1 MNQKLVK
8 KLRLYLGLSITIAL
22 LVVFLNWGLAP
33 TSARVTV
40 ERKEGS
46 HHSISQPETRDV
58 SQLVSQGK
66 ESYQSGKF
74 LEAIKVW
81 QEAADI
87 LSTQGD
93 RLNQGMV
100 LSNLALAYQKLGQW
114 EEANRQISASLT
126 LLQTRSPGSNRD
138 HWKILAQALNTQGS
152 LQLAQGQAEQALSTW
167 QQATESYQQ
176 AKDEAGII
184 RSSLNQ
190 AQALKTLGFYR
201 RARQILEQV
210 EQQWQTQPDS
220 RLKAAGFNN
229 LGNLLRLIGYLDES
243 EQVLQQS
250 LAIAQEFQSSS
261 DINAALFSLGNTART
276 RQQIGPAIDFYQ
288 QAAATAQSPL
298 TRFEAQSNQLSLL
311 LETQQFT
318 QARQMWPQML
328 AQATSLP
335 TSRAAIYAQFNF
347 AQTLYRFQQM
357 DRPTDPSLVPSP
369 EDIAPLLRTTLQQAK
384 DLGDQ
389 QALSYGLGYLGQLE
403 EQQQQWAKAEALT
416 EQALELAQSEDAS
429 HIAYRWLW
437 QLGRLYKAQGE
448 TDKAIAAYT
457 EAVTILESLRQDLA
471 AINRDLQ
478 FSFRDGI
485 EPVYRQFVALLTE
498 NRAEEKTGLKTLSQP
513 NPRNLEQARQA
524 IESLQLAELDNFF
537 QQACLEANPVV
548 IDQIDQSAA
557 VIYPI
562 ILPNRLEV
570 IVRLPGQPLR
580 HYGTPLAAGQLDR
593 TLQQLEQALYRDP
606 IRRRRFTTSSLLPLA
621 QKLYDWLLRPVETE
635 LAQSGVET
643 LVFVL
648 DGTLRNIPM
657 AVLHD
662 GQQYLGQTY
671 SIALAPGLQ
680 LLEPQLVSPTERR
693 VLSAGLTEGRIEG
706 GTNFPP
712 LDKVTLELE
721 QIQSKIPSV
730 VLLDRDFT
738 KQALQE
744 KIATSSF
751 PIVHLATHGQFSSQA
766 EETFILTG
774 DGRINVNELDKIL
787 QTTRR
792 RGRDSLELLVL
803 SACQTAAGD
812 NRATLGLAGIA
823 IQSGASSTLATLWP
837 VSDEATAFLMS
848 QFYSA
853 LTGNTIT
860 KAEALRQAQLA
871 LMAQPKFQHPFF
883 WASYTLIGCNLTV
896 TVVGSE
902 PEGIFLDHLIGN
914 GSEHLAK

>member
-1 MNQKLVK
+1 MAKSSGIDRNDLARSHPTPTYLSDVGLPANKMNQKSGK
-8 KLRLYLGLSITIAL
+8 KLRVYLGLSITIAL
-22 LVVFLNWGLAP
+22 LVVFLNLGLAP

-40 ERKEGS
+40 KGEEVS
-46 HHSISQPETRDV
+46 SPPLPQPETRDV

-66 ESYQSGKF
+66 DYYQSGKF
-74 LEAIKVW
+74 LEAINVW
-81 QEAADI
+81 QEAAEI
-87 LSTQGD
+87 LFAQGD
-93 RLNQGMV
+93 TLNQGMV
-100 LSNLALAYQKLGQW
+100 LSNLALAHQQLGQW
-114 EEANRQISASLT
+114 EEANRHISASLT
-126 LLQTRSPGSNRD
+126 LLQKRSPGTNRD
-138 HWKILAQALNTQGS
+138 HWQILAQSLNTQGS
-152 LQLAQGQAEQALSTW
+152 LQLAQGQTEQALKTW
-167 QQATESYQQ
+167 QQARSSYQQ
-176 AKDEAGII
+176 AADEAGIL

-190 AQALKTLGFYR
+190 ALALKTLGFYR

-220 RLKAAGFNN
+220 RLKAAVFNN
-229 LGNLLRLIGYLDES
+229 LGNILRLIGYLDKS
-243 EQVLQQS
+243 EQILEQS
-250 LAIAQEFQSSS
+250 LAIAQAFQSPS
-261 DINAALFSLGNTART
+261 DINAALFSLGNTARA

-298 TRFEAQSNQLSLL
+298 TRFEAQVNQLSLL
-311 LETQQFT
+311 LETRQLT
-318 QARQMWPQML
+318 GARQLWPQML
-328 AQATSLP
+328 EQAASLP
-335 TSRAAIYAQFNF
+335 ASRAAIYAQLNL
-347 AQTLYRFQQM
+347 AQSLSRFRQIARQ
-357 DRPTDPSLVPSP
+357 TDPSQVPSP
-369 EDIAPLLRTTLQQAK
+369 SDITPLLHTTLQQAK
-384 DLGDQ
+384 DLGDR
-389 QALSYGLGYLGQLE
+389 QAQSYGLGYLGQLE
-403 EQQQQWAKAEALT
+403 EQQQQWAAAEALT
-416 EQALELAQSEDAS
+416 EQALELAHSLNAS

-448 TDKAIAAYT
+448 TEKAIAAYT
-457 EAVTILESLRQDLA
+457 EAVTILESLRQDIA
-471 AINRDLQ
+471 VINPDLQ

-485 EPVYRQFVALLTE
+485 EPVYRQFVELLTE
-498 NRAEEKTGLKTLSQP
+498 NPASESTGLKTLSQP
-513 NPRNLEQARQA
+513 NPGNLEQARQA

-537 QQACLEANPVV
+537 QQACLEANPVA
-548 IDQIDQSAA
+548 IDQIDKSAA

-606 IRRRRFTTSSLLPLA
+606 IRRRRFTTSSLLPQA
-621 QKLYDWLLRPVETE
+621 QRLYDWLLRPVETE
-635 LAQSGVET
+635 LAESGVET

-671 SIALAPGLQ
+671 SIALTPGLQ
-680 LLEPQLVSPTERR
+680 LLEPKLVSPTERR
-693 VLSAGLTEGRIEG
+693 VLSAGLTEGRP
-706 GTNFPP
+706 NFPP
-712 LDKVTLELE
+712 LDKVPLELE

-751 PIVHLATHGQFSSQA
+751 SIVHLATHGQFSSKA
-766 EETFILTG
+766 EETFILTW
-774 DGRINVNELDKIL
+774 DGRININELDKIL

-853 LTGNTIT
+853 LADSTIT
-860 KAEALRQAQLA
+860 KAEALRQAQQA
-871 LMAQPKFQHPFF
+871 LMVQPKFQHPFF
-883 WASYTLIGCNLTV
+883 WASYTLIGNWR
-896 TVVGSE
+896 
-902 PEGIFLDHLIGN
+902 
-914 GSEHLAK
+914 

>member
-1 MNQKLVK
+1 MS
-8 KLRLYLGLSITIAL
+8 RYLGLSSSINMNQKSGKKLREYLVLSITIVL
-22 LVVFLNWGLAP
+22 LAVFLNLGLAP

-40 ERKEGS
+40 KREEVS
-46 HHSISQPETRDV
+46 SPSIPQPETRDV
-58 SQLVSQGK
+58 TQLVSQGK
-66 ESYQSGKF
+66 DYYQSGKF
-74 LEAIKVW
+74 LEAINVW
-81 QEAADI
+81 QEAAEI
-87 LSTQGD
+87 LSAQGD
-93 RLNQGMV
+93 TLNQGMI
-100 LSNLALAYQKLGQW
+100 LSNLALAHQQLGQW
-114 EEANRQISASLT
+114 EEANRQISTSLS
-126 LLQTRSPGSNRD
+126 LLQKRSPGSNRE
-138 HWKILAQALNTQGS
+138 HWQILAQALNTQGS
-152 LQLAQGQAEQALSTW
+152 LQLAQGQTEQALSTW
-167 QQATESYQQ
+167 QQARSSYQQ
-176 AKDEAGII
+176 AADEAGIL

-220 RLKAAGFNN
+220 RLKAAGLNN
-229 LGNLLRLIGYLDES
+229 LGNILRLIGYLDES
-243 EQVLQQS
+243 EQILQQS
-250 LAIAQEFQSSS
+250 LAIAQDFQSPS
-261 DINAALFSLGNTART
+261 DINAALFSLGNTARA

-288 QAAATAQSPL
+288 QAVATAQSPL
-298 TRFEAQSNQLSLL
+298 ARFEAQANQLSLL

-318 QARQMWPQML
+318 GARQLWPQVL
-328 AQATSLP
+328 EQAASLP
-335 TSRAAIYAQFNF
+335 ASRAAIYAQFNL
-347 AQTLYRFQQM
+347 AQTLYRFRQM

-369 EDIAPLLRTTLQQAK
+369 SDIAPLLRTTLQQAK
-384 DLGDQ
+384 DLGDR
-389 QALSYGLGYLGQLE
+389 QAQSYGLGYLGQLE
-403 EQQQQWAKAEALT
+403 EQQQQWAQAQALT
-416 EQALELAQSEDAS
+416 EQALELAQSLNAS
-429 HIAYRWLW
+429 HISYRWLW

-448 TDKAIAAYT
+448 TEKAIAAYT
-457 EAVTILESLRQDLA
+457 EAVTILESLRQDIA
-471 AINRDLQ
+471 VINPDLQ

-485 EPVYRQFVALLTE
+485 EPVYRQFVELLTE
-498 NRAEEKTGLKTLSQP
+498 NPASESTGLKILSQP
-513 NPRNLEQARQA
+513 NPGNLEQARQA

-537 QQACLEANPVV
+537 QQACLEANPVA
-548 IDQIDQSAA
+548 IDQIDKSAA

-562 ILPNRLEV
+562 ILPNQLEV
-570 IVRLPGQPLR
+570 IVRLPGKPLR
-580 HYGTPLAAGQLDR
+580 HYSTPLAAGQLDR

-606 IRRRRFTTSSLLPLA
+606 IRRRRFTTSSLLPQA
-621 QKLYDWLLRPVETE
+621 QRLYDWLLRPVETE
-635 LAQSGVET
+635 IAESGVET

-648 DGTLRNIPM
+648 DGPLRNIPM

-662 GQQYLGQTY
+662 GQQYLEQTY
-671 SIALAPGLQ
+671 TIALTPGLQ
-680 LLEPQLVSPTERR
+680 LLEPKLVSPTERR

-712 LDKVTLELE
+712 LDKVTLELA

-751 PIVHLATHGQFSSQA
+751 SIVHLATHGQFSSKA

-787 QTTRR
+787 QPTRQ

-853 LTGNTIT
+853 LADSSLT
-860 KAEALRQAQLA
+860 KAEALRQAQQA
-871 LMAQPKFQHPFF
+871 LMVQPKFQHPFF
-883 WASYTLIGCNLTV
+883 WASYTLIGNWT
-896 TVVGSE
+896 
-902 PEGIFLDHLIGN
+902 
-914 GSEHLAK
+914 